1 MVLNNPIKRRNK
13 MRRLFVF
20 LPLAIVLTLILA
32 GCPAATPTTGTGTTT
47 TEQATEAPT
56 VATDLGEATAEMTGT
71 PETEGVGDATGT
83 PEAGMGDMTGT
94 PETEGMG
101 DMTGTPEAGMGDM
114 TGTPEMEGT
123 PEMTG
128 TPEAGMG
135 DMTGTPEMEGTPEM
149 TGTPEA
155 GGTTGGMAGMVN
167 LTASAEHGEILTD
180 GEGRTLYL
188 FTQDAGGASTCSGD
202 CATAWPPFTVEG
214 EAMAGTGV
222 DQALLGTITR
232 DDGTTQVT
240 YNGHPLYYYA
250 EDINA
255 GDTTGQGVGD
265 VWYLVNAQGEQVE

>member
-1 MVLNNPIKRRNK
+1 MKNPIKRRNK

-71 PETEGVGDATGT
+71 PETEGVGDA
-83 PEAGMGDMTGT
+83 
-94 PETEGMG
+94 
-101 DMTGTPEAGMGDM
+101 TGTPEAGMGDM